1 MRNARFWDGDGEK
14 METNKQKAIVLFIV
28 IILIACISLGVA
40 APIGI
45 SESAVVEAAKS
56 WIGVDSVHGGDDR
69 SGIDCSHLV
78 YQVYKQV
85 GSKSI
90 VFQTVPNMKRN
101 TNYVNI
107 SSPTPGDVIFWEK
120 DVVKNDKKYWL
131 SAHVG
136 ICIGN
141 GQFIHTSYDTKKVT
155 IDNISGLYQ
164 DGIPYFARWS
174 HSQEDVDLPWI
185 FLHINQV

>member
-1 MRNARFWDGDGEK
+1 
-14 METNKQKAIVLFIV
+14 METNKQKAIVSLIV
-28 IILIACISLGVA
+28 IILIACIPLGVA

-45 SESAVVEAAKS
+45 SESAVVETAKS
-56 WIGVDSVHGGDDR
+56 WIGVYSVHGGNDR

-85 GSKSI
+85 GAKSI

-120 DVVKNDKKYWL
+120 DVIKNGKKYWF
-131 SAHVG
+131 SVHVG
-136 ICIGN
+136 IYIGN

-164 DGIPYFARWS
+164 DEIPYFARWS
-174 HSQEDVDLPWI
+174 HIQENVDLPWI
-185 FLHINQV
+185 FSSQISGLNFSH

>member
-1 MRNARFWDGDGEK
+1 
-14 METNKQKAIVLFIV
+14 MEF
-28 IILIACISLGVA
+28 
-40 APIGI
+40 
-45 SESAVVEAAKS
+45 
-56 WIGVDSVHGGDDR
+56 DSVHGGDDR

-85 GSKSI
+85 GAKSI

-120 DVVKNDKKYWL
+120 DVIKNDKKYWL
-131 SAHVG
+131 SDHVG

-164 DGIPYFARWS
+164 DGKPYFARWS
-174 HSQEDVDLPWI
+174 H
-185 FLHINQV
+185 N

>member
-1 MRNARFWDGDGEK
+1 
-14 METNKQKAIVLFIV
+14 MEINKQKAIVSLIV

-56 WIGVDSVHGGDDR
+56 WIGVDSVHGGNDT

-85 GSKSI
+85 GAKGI
-90 VFQTVPNMKRN
+90 VFQTVPDMKKN
-101 TNYVNI
+101 TDYVSI

-120 DVVKNDKKYWL
+120 DVTKNDKKYWL
-131 SAHVG
+131 SDHVE
-136 ICIGN
+136 IYIGN
-141 GQFIHTSYDTKKVT
+141 GQFIHASDETKKVT

-164 DGIPYFARWS
+164 DGKPYFARWS
-174 HSQEDVDLPWI
+174 H
-185 FLHINQV
+185 N